1 MNQLQIPFDG
11 SERPTAEGERNTIR
25 PIHYLGSK
33 LRMLSVIEQ
42 VLDQVD
48 PGRGIT
54 CDLFCGS
61 GVVSS
66 HLSAK
71 REMVAVD
78 IQEYARTLSNALVN
92 PIRIS
97 EEEISSI
104 ISGFKDD
111 EHSEKLCWAM
121 EPLISAEE
129 TRIESA
135 AQGNLSPLYDLLEAG
150 SVVRAEIDGIEALP
164 RTCQELFEH
173 THERLREMG
182 LSESVKATTTRYYG
196 GLYFGFL
203 QSIKLDYLLS
213 KANSQAENRRDLLVA
228 AILSTASEVTPTVGN
243 QFAQPL
249 RPRKSDGSPK
259 GNVWRRVAEARS
271 EDVFEKFRHW
281 VRRYSSRAGDTK
293 DGEAVRADFRE
304 FLASSDHSVSAFYV
318 DPPYTRDHYS
328 RYYHVLETM
337 CLRDNPDITK
347 SRSGGKRS
355 ATRGLYREGRHQSPF
370 CIKSKA
376 PGAFEELFSLLR
388 GFDAPAVLSYS
399 PGSKDGGS
407 RPRVMDLREVIS
419 IAESNFRSVA
429 QVEVSG
435 ISHSKL
441 NNRDRQLGTP
451 EEAES
456 IIVCKP

>member
-1 MNQLQIPFDG
+1 MQQLQIPFDG
-11 SERPTAEGERNTIR
+11 TESFSGKEESHTIR

-33 LRMLSVIEQ
+33 LRMLSAIEK

-48 PGRGIT
+48 PGNGLT

-66 HLSAK
+66 HLSTK
-71 REMVAVD
+71 RRMVAVD
-78 IQEYARTLSNALVN
+78 IQEYARTLSNALIN
-92 PIRIS
+92 PVRVS
-97 EEEISSI
+97 EEKVSRI
-104 ISGFKDD
+104 ISGFEDD

-121 EPLISAEE
+121 EPLISAEDSRVE
-129 TRIESA
+129 RA
-135 AQGNLSPLYDLLEAG
+135 AQGDLSSLYDLLEAG
-150 SVVRAEIDGIEALP
+150 SVVRAEIDGTEALP
-164 RTCQELFEH
+164 ETCQKLFEN
-173 THERLREMG
+173 TLQRLREAG
-182 LSESVKATTTRYYG
+182 LSDSVKATTTRYYG
-196 GLYFGFL
+196 GLYFGFK

-213 KANSQAENRRDLLVA
+213 KASSQTEHRRDLLIA

-259 GNVWRRVAEARS
+259 KNVWRRVAEARS
-271 EDVFEKFRHW
+271 EGIFEKFRRW
-281 VRRYSSRAGDTK
+281 VSRYSSRAGNTEG
-293 DGEAVRADFRE
+293 GEAVKADFRK
-304 FLASSDHSVSAFYV
+304 FLDSFEGSISTFYV

-347 SRSGGKRS
+347 SHSGGEKS

-376 PGAFEELFSLLR
+376 PSAFKEMFSLLR
-388 GFDAPAVLSYS
+388 DFDAPAVLSYS
-399 PGSKDGGS
+399 PGSKDGRS
-407 RPRVMDLREVIS
+407 RPRVMDLEEVVS
-419 IAESNFRSVA
+419 IAESNFSSVA

-451 EEAES
+451 EEAEI
-456 IIVCKP
+456 IIVCRP